1 MYLYQLTLFS
11 EMHFVVNR
19 KSKLFNNFYILEFE
33 VSINF
38 SLDYREICNDLVKQ
52 SLKIEP

>member
-1 MYLYQLTLFS
+1 MYLYQLLLFS

-38 SLDYREICNDLVKQ
+38 SVDDREIWNDLVKQ